1 MITSFTEK
9 GEVDERKLR
18 RLIDFL
24 ARYVKGL
31 FLYCSYG
38 PGPLMTQKQL
48 KKCVDIV
55 EDEVARRVSIIV
67 HVGCADNRYLSIS
80 LAKHAEEVRGLLS
93 C

>member
-1 MITSFTEK
+1 MITSFTEE

-24 ARYVKGL
+24 VRYVKGL
-31 FLYCSYG
+31 FVYCSYG
-38 PGPLMTQKQL
+38 PGPLMTQKQR

-67 HVGCADNRYLSIS
+67 HVGCSDTALPPS
-80 LAKHAEEVRGLLS
+80 H
-93 C
+93 